1 MKKKNKRWQKTRWHI
16 KNDKGGK
23 RLFMSN
29 VVQGLGKLALNYG
42 IDKSVN

>member
-1 MKKKNKRWQKTRWHI
+1 MKKKSQKTRWHI

-23 RLFMSN
+23 RLFMSH
-29 VVQGLGKLALNYG
+29 VVQGLGRLALNYS